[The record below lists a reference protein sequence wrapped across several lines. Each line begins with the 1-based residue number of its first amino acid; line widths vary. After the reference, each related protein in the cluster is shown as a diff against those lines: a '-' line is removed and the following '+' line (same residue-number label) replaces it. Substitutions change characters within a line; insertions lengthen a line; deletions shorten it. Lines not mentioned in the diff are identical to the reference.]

1 MDERIEAVEVEETA
15 GVEAAAEN
23 GHVDV
28 SDLIELHTLLQSII
42 YHHDATG
49 ASSRY
54 KLDLPS
60 NALYRFICR
69 M

>member
-1 MDERIEAVEVEETA
+1 MAETIEAVGVEETV

-28 SDLIELHTLLQSII
+28 SDLIGLHTLLQSTI

-49 ASSRY
+49 VSSR
-54 KLDLPS
+54 
-60 NALYRFICR
+60 

>member
-1 MDERIEAVEVEETA
+1 MMEETIEAVVVVEETV

-28 SDLIELHTLLQSII
+28 SDLIGLHTLLQSTI

-49 ASSRY
+49 ASSR
-54 KLDLPS
+54 
-60 NALYRFICR
+60 